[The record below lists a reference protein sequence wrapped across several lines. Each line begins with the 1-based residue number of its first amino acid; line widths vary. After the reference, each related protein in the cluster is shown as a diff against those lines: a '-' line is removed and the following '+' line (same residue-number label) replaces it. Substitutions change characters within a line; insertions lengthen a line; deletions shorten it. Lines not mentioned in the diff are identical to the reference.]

1 MRLNILMPIMN
12 FMTKFY
18 HSFIIYLRSFS
29 EPISKTFFLALFTSI
44 LFFAGSCEE
53 DPGILGRKILPNS
66 DNVFIK
72 STDTIKVE
80 SYTLYKRSVETDNP
94 SVSYLGDLKDP
105 YFGRTVAGFVS
116 QLRLGS
122 AWDGKYFV
130 IDSCKLFLR
139 ILNVTGDVNSDH
151 YLKLSQISKQI
162 YADSAYYS
170 DQTPPLTEYAVD
182 SIILPALRAD
192 TVNNIGIKLPTA
204 FGYHLVGPDTS
215 MLFHNTTG
223 DDYRSYFKGLYFQL
237 DSSANPVLLSLSVA
251 PPSSYG
257 YYNNYFIIY
266 MHDDLLNLKTF
277 VFILDAVT
285 RNAAYNLFEH
295 KFKQGEV
302 GKRMQH
308 LIDNDTNYLDT
319 VSFVQTMYGAYTKI
333 KMPGLEALK
342 ENPDMKNIS
351 VNKARLVI
359 PVHYDGDVYKPST
372 IPSIVFLRYVSG
384 TGSKYIVPDFSISSA
399 FYDGSPD
406 TTATVNVYNLNIPAF
421 LQAYFEDTSNKLK
434 PELEIFLTSS
444 SSNNVILKANNSHIP
459 IKLEFTYTKF

>member
-1 MRLNILMPIMN
+1 MPIMN

-18 HSFIIYLRSFS
+18 HSLIIYLRSFS
-29 EPISKTFFLALFTSI
+29 EHISKTLFLALYTSI

-53 DPGILGRKILPNS
+53 DPGIIGRKILPSS
-66 DNVFIK
+66 DNVFIT

-80 SYTLYKRSVETDNP
+80 SYTLYSRSVQTNNP
-94 SVSYLGDLKDP
+94 QVSYLGDLYDP
-105 YFGRTVAGFVS
+105 YFGKTTAGFVS

-162 YADSAYYS
+162 YADADSVYYS
-170 DQTPPLTEYAVD
+170 DQFPPLTGYAVD
-182 SIILPALRAD
+182 SIMLPSLQAD
-192 TVNNIGIKLPTA
+192 TVNNIEIKLPTA

-266 MHDDLLNLKTF
+266 MHDDLLNLKSF

-295 KFKQGEV
+295 KFKQGEA

-308 LIDNDTNYLDT
+308 LIDNDTTYLDT
-319 VSFVQTMYGAYTKI
+319 VSFVQTMNGAYTKI
-333 KMPGLEALK
+333 KIPGLETLRG
-342 ENPDMKNIS
+342 NLKNIS
-351 VNKARLVI
+351 INKARLVI
-359 PVHYDGDVYKPST
+359 PVYYDGDIYKPST
-372 IPSIVFLRYVSG
+372 IPSIVFLRYVSS
-384 TGSKYIVPDFSISSA
+384 TGSKYIVPDYSVSSA

-406 TTATVNVYNLNIPAF
+406 TTANVYHLNIPTF
-421 LQAYFEDTSNKLK
+421 MQAYFEDTISYKLK
-434 PELEIFLTSS
+434 PELEIFLTSF
-444 SSNNVILKANNSHIP
+444 SSNNVILKANNSHTP
-459 IKLEFTYTKF
+459 VKLELTYTKF

>member
-1 MRLNILMPIMN
+1 
-12 FMTKFY
+12 MTKFY
-18 HSFIIYLRSFS
+18 HSFIIYFRSFS
-29 EPISKTFFLALFTSI
+29 EHISKTFFLALITSI

-53 DPGILGRKILPNS
+53 DPSIIGRNILPSS
-66 DNVFIK
+66 DNVFIT

-80 SYTLYKRSVETDNP
+80 SYTLYNRSIETDNP
-94 SVSYLGDLKDP
+94 SVSYLGDLYDP
-105 YFGRTVAGFVS
+105 YFGKTTAGFVS

-122 AWDGKYFV
+122 EWDGKYFV

-162 YADSAYYS
+162 YSDAAYYS

-182 SIILPALRAD
+182 SILLPALQAD
-192 TVNNIGIKLPTA
+192 TINNIGIKLPTA
-204 FGYHLVGPDTS
+204 FGYHLVGPDS
-215 MLFHNTTG
+215 LMLYDTTG

-319 VSFVQTMYGAYTKI
+319 VSFVQTMNGAYTKI
-333 KMPGLEALK
+333 KMPGLDSLRGNLK
-342 ENPDMKNIS
+342 RIS
-351 VNKARLVI
+351 INKARLVI
-359 PVHYDGDVYKPST
+359 PVHYDGDIYKPST
-372 IPSIVFLRYVSG
+372 IPSIVYLRYVSS
-384 TGSKYIVPDFSISSA
+384 TGSKYIVPDYSVSSA

-406 TTATVNVYNLNIPAF
+406 TTATVNVYNLNIPTF
-421 LQAYFEDTSNKLK
+421 MQAYFKDTINYKLK
-434 PELEIFLTSS
+434 PELEIFLTSG
-444 SSNNVILKANNSHIP
+444 SSNNVILKANNSHTP
-459 IKLEFTYTKF
+459 IKLELTYTKF